1 MPRYNKGNIKS
12 RKVNTR
18 VSAARTRKNV
28 AHAKFM
34 DRKEQIRQAAI
45 AAMIVDEQVMALQ
58 AAGLVPL
65 VPAAAPAAAGAAA
78 AAAGAAAAAVEPAVN
93 PDNQLIELPLAL
105 AILHNA
111 ADNAAD
117 PVPLHRAIA
126 AQGRRAGSRPCI
138 MYTIASLRNIFI
150 GLAISYYSSF
160 PFHAAPK
167 ETSIFDTA
175 ATHLSLA
182 GTAAGFLKM
191 PNAGVILSSCAATAK
206 IAGKAVRNYN
216 AASGRF
222 PNAPGNAAR
231 RALNAAEYIV
241 PFASPL
247 GIARVAG
254 IGVGLAIDAATG
266 KPVEVE
272 KVGEA
277 LVLSSFADVAV
288 NIGSKLGKSNENTLE
303 ETVSALGLR
312 PIVAHGEKNAA
323 INNS

>member
-1 MPRYNKGNIKS
+1 MPRRNKGNIKS
-12 RKVNTR
+12 RKVNAR
-18 VSAARTRKNV
+18 ASAARTRKNV
-28 AHAKFM
+28 AHTKFM

-45 AAMIVDEQVMALQ
+45 AALIVDEQVIALQ
-58 AAGLVPL
+58 AAGLIP
-65 VPAAAPAAAGAAA
+65 PAPAPA
-78 AAAGAAAAAVEPAVN
+78 AAAGAAAAPAIN

-117 PVPLHRAIA
+117 PAPLHRAIA
-126 AQGRRAGSRPCI
+126 EQGRRAGRRACM

-150 GLAISYYSSF
+150 ALAISYYSSF
-160 PFHAAPK
+160 PFHAAPT

-175 ATHLSLA
+175 ASHLSLA
-182 GTAAGFLKM
+182 GTAAGFLEM

-206 IAGKAVRNYN
+206 IAGKTVRNYN

-222 PNAPGNAAR
+222 PNAPGAAER

-247 GIARVAG
+247 GIGRMAG
-254 IGVGLAIDAATG
+254 IGASLAIDAMTG
-266 KPVEVE
+266 KPVEIV
-272 KVGEA
+272 KAGKA
-277 LVLSSFADVAV
+277 LVLSTFADVAV
-288 NIGSKLGKSNENTLE
+288 NVGSKLGKTNETALV

-312 PIVAHGEKNAA
+312 PMVAPGDKKERRH
-323 INNS
+323 